1 MNEIEAI
8 ERMTLHEYELRM
20 RAYRLKMVDEEYWI
34 HLQAWVNREVKAE
47 KKKGKGRSEPVYKR
61 FDRFFDYE
69 KRLEQ
74 ASGKSAVKKP
84 VLSQAGRYMEYL
96 ERRKN
101 GEF

>member
-1 MNEIEAI
+1 
-8 ERMTLHEYELRM
+8 MTLHEYELRM

-61 FDRFFDYE
+61 FDSFFDYE
-69 KRLEQ
+69 KRLEE
-74 ASGKSAVKKP
+74 ARGNSVEKRP
-84 VLSQAGRYMEYL
+84 VSSTAGRYIEFL

-101 GEF
+101 GEL

>member
-8 ERMTLHEYELRM
+8 ERMTLYEYELRM

-34 HLQAWVNREVKAE
+34 YLQAWDNMEVKAE
-47 KKKGKGRSEPVYKR
+47 KKKRKGRSEPVYKR

-74 ASGKSAVKKP
+74 ASGKSAVEKP

>member
-1 MNEIEAI
+1 
-8 ERMTLHEYELRM
+8 
-20 RAYRLKMVDEEYWI
+20 MVDEEYWI

>member
-8 ERMTLHEYELRM
+8 ERMTLYEYELRM

-34 HLQAWVNREVKAE
+34 YLQAWVNREVKAE
-47 KKKGKGRSEPVYKR
+47 KKKVKGRSEPVYKR
-61 FDRFFDYE
+61 FDRFLDYE

-74 ASGKSAVKKP
+74 ASGKSAVEKP